1 MKLKNI
7 SGGQIVCDL
16 ADGEVLR
23 LNNNQSA
30 TFSDKQIT
38 KHIKNLVTKGLLMS
52 VAEQP
57 AKTVEKPVKKRKEE
71 TQDGSL

>member
-16 ADGEVLR
+16 ADGKVLR
-23 LNNNQSA
+23 LNNNQSV
-30 TFSDKQIT
+30 TFSDNQIT

-52 VAEQP
+52 VVEQP